1 MVGIPGKH
9 CCFHL
14 SLSRED
20 GEDVV
25 TTNEAISEMT
35 ERIVR
40 RFHPVRVILFGSHA
54 RGDARPDSDVDLL
67 VVLPRVENK
76 RESAIAIRSELSDIP
91 VAKDIIVTTPSELKR
106 FGDMIGLIYRPALRE
121 GRVLYEAS

>member
-1 MVGIPGKH
+1 M
-9 CCFHL
+9 
-14 SLSRED
+14 
-20 GEDVV
+20 

-35 ERIVR
+35 ERIVQ

-67 VVLPRVENK
+67 VVLPQVENK
-76 RESAIAIRSELSDIP
+76 RESAVAIQRELSDIP
-91 VAKDIIVTTPSELKR
+91 IAKDIIITTPSELER